1 MVAEMDEP
9 PSPEKELTT
18 RVPEEAGLVALCRTL
33 NELDAK
39 YVVMVDSRSCSLGL
53 PEAPSMSIC

>member
-18 RVPEEAGLVALCRTL
+18 RVPEEADLVALCRAL
-33 NELDAK
+33 SQFE
-39 YVVMVDSRSCSLGL
+39 
-53 PEAPSMSIC
+53 